1 MDAASTPTWVVV
13 DIETTGLSPKEHR
26 IAEIA
31 VVVLGERGK
40 PLGEAGT
47 LLNPGAD
54 LGPFDRHGIR
64 PTDAANAPTFGEIA
78 GWLAQWLTG
87 KVVVVHNLLFTTA
100 FLDEEFGRAGLE
112 MPHVPAICT
121 MTHAPRYL
129 EGLPGRTLEQCCAVA
144 GITIGKPR
152 SALTNARAVGELFSG
167 YLARRPTLPSTWEDF
182 IARARKAPWPDVPAR
197 RFRTAQRSPE
207 QQHSPEE
214 QRSPEQQR
222 PPEQQLEPELD
233 LDVSPA
239 EVTSEF
245 VVEVV
250 DNAPRLADE
259 SDTMSS
265 YLGALDTAVSD
276 RVLSF
281 TEAIHL
287 KDLAAALAIFEAE
300 QAEAHRAYLRTL
312 ATTASTDHKI
322 TDEERADLVTVG
334 KLLDMPEQEVDAV
347 IAEAK
352 PQDDRLFE
360 AAQGRHGALRGGGD
374 AVVVVG
380 GAVDPGVVRRD
391 RHCAGGVAGIREP
404 GVGLHRGLVPRSVR
418 RRPDALVGRQR
429 LVRTRPRLAP
439 PRRAGP
445 ASRSKPGE
453 RVKARCAGDSPDEHA
468 DTGGTSDPARVERES
483 SWPEIPEHA
492 VVSILAVPNR
502 RQDGDGDSD
511 RPEADHSS

>member
-352 PQDDRLFE
+352 P
-360 AAQGRHGALRGGGD
+360 D
-374 AVVVVG
+374 AG
-380 GAVDPGVVRRD
+380 SASRRD
-391 RHCAGGVAGIREP
+391 RQCASGLAGIREP